1 MTFELASES
10 IVRGPDGVLYR
21 IRSGKSEPMV
31 EASEAISQT
40 SIFLDAGRET
50 DHGSSRVRVSPDDD
64 RASRVRIEPGDVA
77 MDAASSRVR
86 VSPDDDRASRVR
98 IEPGDA
104 AMDAAS
110 SRVRVSP
117 DDDRASRVRIEPGYV
132 TLSRLTVDPA
142 YV

>member
-50 DHGSSRVRVSPDDD
+50 DHGSSRVRISPDDH
-64 RASRVRIEPGDVA
+64 G
-77 MDAASSRVR
+77 SSRVR

-132 TLSRLTVDPA
+132 TPSRLTVDPA